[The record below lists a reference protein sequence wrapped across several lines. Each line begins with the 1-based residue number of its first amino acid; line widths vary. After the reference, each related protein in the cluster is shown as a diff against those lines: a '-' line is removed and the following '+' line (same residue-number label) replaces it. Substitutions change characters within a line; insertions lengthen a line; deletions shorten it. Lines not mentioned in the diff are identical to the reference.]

1 MLIADLILIIHFLIV
16 IFIISLLI
24 LVPYGYYKKWIWVSS
39 KKVRYTH
46 VFLMSFVTIESFLGN
61 ICPLTVLENN
71 LRGVITNQTFVS
83 KYLSKIIFFN
93 FPSYVFLTLYFT
105 GFLIVIYFCL
115 KYPPKE

>member
-1 MLIADLILIIHFLIV
+1 MLVADLILIIHFLIV
-16 IFIISLLI
+16 IFIISLLALI
-24 LVPYGYYKKWIWVSS
+24 PYGYCKKWAWVRS

-46 VFLMSFVTIESFLGN
+46 LFLISFVTIESFLGN

-93 FPSYVFLTLYFT
+93 FPSTFFLTLYSL
-105 GFLIVIYFCL
+105 GFLIAVLLSF
-115 KYPPKE
+115 KYPPQK